1 MFSIIVAYDENR
13 GIGKDNDLVWH
24 IKDDLKLFKE
34 HTLNKR
40 IVMGHKT
47 FESIGKPLP
56 KRHTLIVSNNKKEDG
71 ENYSY
76 IDDFSTFLKK
86 NMDTSEE
93 IMICGGANIYRQALP
108 YCKKLC
114 ISKVNGVHDCDT
126 FFPEFNESDYK
137 LINTIKYADFTY
149 YEYESVII

>member
-13 GIGKDNDLVWH
+13 GIGKDNNLVWH

-34 HTLNKR
+34 HTINKR
-40 IVMGHKT
+40 IVMGRKT
-47 FESIGKPLP
+47 FESIGNPLP
-56 KRHTLIVSNNKKEDG
+56 NRHTLIVSNNKKENG

-76 IDDFSTFLKK
+76 IDDFSTFLKE
-86 NMDTSEE
+86 NMNTSEE

-114 ISKVNGVHDCDT
+114 ISG
-126 FFPEFNESDYK
+126 
-137 LINTIKYADFTY
+137 
-149 YEYESVII
+149 